1 MKNELTIKKANQNI
15 DGDAVWEILQ
25 PIIANGDVFAYNPYN
40 SKIDMLIY
48 WFSLEK
54 HVYVAKIDNEI
65 VGTFFI
71 QNNQPGLGSHIANA
85 SYAVKADKSGLG
97 IGKKMGE
104 FSLVEAKNL
113 GYKAMQFNLV
123 IKSNEKAVKLWKSIG
138 FEVIG
143 EIPDAF
149 DHQQNGMTNALI
161 MYRKL

>member
-1 MKNELTIKKANQNI
+1 M
-15 DGDAVWEILQ
+15 
-25 PIIANGDVFAYNPYN
+25 
-40 SKIDMLIY
+40 
-48 WFSLEK
+48 
-54 HVYVAKIDNEI
+54 
-65 VGTFFI
+65 
-71 QNNQPGLGSHIANA
+71 
-85 SYAVKADKSGLG
+85 KADKSGLG
-97 IGKKMGE
+97 IGKKIGE

-123 IKSNEKAVKLWKSIG
+123 IKSNEKAVHLWKSIG